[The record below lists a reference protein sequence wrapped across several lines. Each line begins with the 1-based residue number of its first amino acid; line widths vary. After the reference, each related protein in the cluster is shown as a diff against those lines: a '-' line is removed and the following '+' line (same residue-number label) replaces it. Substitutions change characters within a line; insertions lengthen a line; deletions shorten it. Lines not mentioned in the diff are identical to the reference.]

1 MQQSLISKEI
11 IDSLSSKDK
20 PRSVQELTARYNQR
34 KEQYKELRMTMGD
47 SPEDHEQLSM
57 IYAEA
62 KALAWALGRSEQS
75 FIKDISSKT

>member
-11 IDSLSSKDK
+11 IDSISNRDK

-34 KEQYKELRMTMGD
+34 REQYKELRMNMGD
-47 SPEDHEQLSM
+47 STQDHEQLSM
-57 IYAEA
+57 LYAEA
-62 KALAWALGRSEQS
+62 KTLAWALGRSEQS